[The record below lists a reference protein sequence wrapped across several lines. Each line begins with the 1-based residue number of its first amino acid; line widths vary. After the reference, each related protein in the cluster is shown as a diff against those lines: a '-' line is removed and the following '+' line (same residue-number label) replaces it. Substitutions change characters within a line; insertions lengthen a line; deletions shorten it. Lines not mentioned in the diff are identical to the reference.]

1 MVFDR
6 ISLIDAYNVLKVLN
20 DNDGPVT
27 NILFNKTAFYGTKTV
42 PRFATLADLKTFINT
57 KYPYKYYE
65 EDCECATENESIYTL
80 LAFEVGDK
88 PKYDI
93 FVNNMRT
100 LLDSA
105 KKATLNE
112 MSVKITKEIF
122 SKNTRLDFLFDNYV
136 CFAYIQD
143 QGEYVYPCD
152 YIEIIKNIHYTEVI
166 RDFYS
171 KTRYF

>member
-27 NILFNKTAFYGTKTV
+27 NILFNRTAFYGTKTV
-42 PRFATLADLKTFINT
+42 PRFATLADLKSFINT

-65 EDCECATENESIYTL
+65 EDCECATEIESIYTL
-80 LAFEVGDK
+80 LAFEVGDQTRHS
-88 PKYDI
+88 I

-100 LLDSA
+100 LLDSVKRA
-105 KKATLNE
+105 KLNDL
-112 MSVKITKEIF
+112 SVKVTKEIF
-122 SKNTRLDFLFDNYV
+122 NRGNRLHFLFDNYV
-136 CFAYIQD
+136 CFSYVQE
-143 QGEYVYPCD
+143 QGQYVYPCD
-152 YIEIIKNIHYTEVI
+152 YIEIIKNVYYTEVI

>member
-27 NILFNKTAFYGTKTV
+27 NILFNRTAFYGTKTV
-42 PRFATLADLKTFINT
+42 PRFATLADLKSFINT

-65 EDCECATENESIYTL
+65 EDCECATEIESIYTL
-80 LAFEVGDK
+80 LAFEVGDQTRHS
-88 PKYDI
+88 I

-105 KKATLNE
+105 KKAKLNDL
-112 MSVKITKEIF
+112 SVKVTKEIF
-122 SKNTRLDFLFDNYV
+122 NRGSRLNFLFDNYV
-136 CFAYIQD
+136 CFSYIQE
-143 QGEYVYPCD
+143 QGQYVYPCD
-152 YIEIIKNIHYTEVI
+152 YIEIIKNVYYTEVI

-171 KTRYF
+171 RTRYF